1 MKKRTV
7 LILQGILF
15 VFLMVY
21 FTQISP
27 LQPFDGDDWRY
38 IGSFRLPLPLWGV
51 WNPTRVLPET
61 LMPLGGYLG
70 AFVIYPIFGHYLWAL
85 SFAEALIVSF
95 FIISMLYLFY
105 NLLVKKF
112 SLNKT
117 YALAGEILFFLSC
130 FLLFKQ
136 LNQPSF
142 TAFWT
147 VDLSCDFYYLIPGLL
162 NASVIFYILQYDNF
176 IDEFRQFS
184 NLKKGLFILAVYF
197 AIFSSTQLNI
207 ILATFAALMFLN
219 VVCSK
224 RWIGTSSIT
233 KNIKLLFSQSWV
245 YVIILFFWLV
255 SVVFELS
262 GQRAT
267 SVGTNGSLGE
277 KTQAVFKQFDSL
289 LQSTNQKF
297 LLISG
302 LIILVTVIIEIVRYR
317 QQKKVLTMTFLKVSI
332 GSVVCLFISFVYLFI
347 AYTKAGDMY
356 ASRPDAMWAVVFF
369 FLFAANLSF
378 IYIFRNV
385 DFVKMMLPLLLVLEA
400 LIAFNFNCPSR
411 YPTNSNHD
419 GNTISRVNNYIIDQ
433 IQNADREGKAKVVVK
448 VPYDNDNAD
457 PKNPATN
464 WPHSYMMGTF
474 LQDTLYNHHLI
485 RTRMRIIFKPDK
497 SVTHKLYENEHQQPL
512 NPVE

>member
-1 MKKRTV
+1 M
-7 LILQGILF
+7 
-15 VFLMVY
+15 
-21 FTQISP
+21 
-27 LQPFDGDDWRY
+27 
-38 IGSFRLPLPLWGV
+38 
-51 WNPTRVLPET
+51 
-61 LMPLGGYLG
+61 
-70 AFVIYPIFGHYLWAL
+70 
-85 SFAEALIVSF
+85 
-95 FIISMLYLFY
+95 
-105 NLLVKKF
+105 
-112 SLNKT
+112 
-117 YALAGEILFFLSC
+117 
-130 FLLFKQ
+130 
-136 LNQPSF
+136 
-142 TAFWT
+142 
-147 VDLSCDFYYLIPGLL
+147 
-162 NASVIFYILQYDNF
+162 
-176 IDEFRQFS
+176 
-184 NLKKGLFILAVYF
+184 KKGLFILAVYF

-224 RWIGTSSIT
+224 GWIGTGSIT

-332 GSVVCLFISFVYLFI
+332 GSVVCLFISFVYLFL

-369 FLFAANLSF
+369 FLFTANLSF
-378 IYIFRNV
+378 IYIFRNM

-411 YPTNSNHD
+411 YPINSNHD
-419 GNTISRVNNYIIDQ
+419 ATTISRVNNYIIDQ
-433 IQNADREGKAKVVVK
+433 VQDADREGKAKVVVK

-474 LQDTLYNHHLI
+474 LQDTLYNHHLT

>member
-1 MKKRTV
+1 M
-7 LILQGILF
+7 
-15 VFLMVY
+15 
-21 FTQISP
+21 
-27 LQPFDGDDWRY
+27 
-38 IGSFRLPLPLWGV
+38 
-51 WNPTRVLPET
+51 
-61 LMPLGGYLG
+61 
-70 AFVIYPIFGHYLWAL
+70 
-85 SFAEALIVSF
+85 
-95 FIISMLYLFY
+95 
-105 NLLVKKF
+105 
-112 SLNKT
+112 
-117 YALAGEILFFLSC
+117 
-130 FLLFKQ
+130 LFKH

-176 IDEFRQFS
+176 VDEFKQFS

-224 RWIGTSSIT
+224 RWIGTGSII

-262 GQRAT
+262 GQRAA

-332 GSVVCLFISFVYLFI
+332 GSVVCQFI
-347 AYTKAGDMY
+347 
-356 ASRPDAMWAVVFF
+356 
-369 FLFAANLSF
+369 
-378 IYIFRNV
+378 
-385 DFVKMMLPLLLVLEA
+385 
-400 LIAFNFNCPSR
+400 
-411 YPTNSNHD
+411 
-419 GNTISRVNNYIIDQ
+419 
-433 IQNADREGKAKVVVK
+433 
-448 VPYDNDNAD
+448 
-457 PKNPATN
+457 
-464 WPHSYMMGTF
+464 
-474 LQDTLYNHHLI
+474 
-485 RTRMRIIFKPDK
+485 
-497 SVTHKLYENEHQQPL
+497 
-512 NPVE
+512 